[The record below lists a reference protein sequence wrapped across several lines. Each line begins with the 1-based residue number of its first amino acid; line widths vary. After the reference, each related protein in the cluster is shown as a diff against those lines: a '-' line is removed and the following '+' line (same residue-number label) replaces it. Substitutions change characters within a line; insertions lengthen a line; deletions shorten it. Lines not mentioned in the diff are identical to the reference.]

1 MATDMITL
9 KFTEM
14 QAFIN
19 YVVDNTLMYGM
30 GYKRVLI
37 DYCTA
42 KFYGKAE
49 FESDDIAEIYD
60 SDDIAEIYDNEYEKL
75 YGDYAVNRRQL
86 AMIENAI
93 NDELDR
99 RIKLLSASMVMSDAN
114 DTIASLATK
123 LANFVDTLGNA
134 YSETNSE
141 DVRTI
146 AQAMN
151 KLKNNVTADSLIKAM
166 VDNGVIKGKKKA
178 TKKPKTVT
186 QVAENEEIAKD
197 ISVSKGGK

>member
-9 KFTEM
+9 TFAEM

-19 YVVDNTLMYGM
+19 YVVDNTLIYGM
-30 GYKRVLI
+30 GYKDVLI
-37 DYCTA
+37 QYCTA
-42 KFYGKAE
+42 KFYGKIE
-49 FESDDIAEIYD
+49 FESDDI
-60 SDDIAEIYDNEYEKL
+60 SEIYDNEYEKL
-75 YGDYAVNRRQL
+75 YSDYAINKGQL
-86 AMIENAI
+86 KMIENAI
-93 NDELDR
+93 NEELDR
-99 RIKLLSASMVMSDAN
+99 RIKLLSASMVMADAN
-114 DTIASLATK
+114 DAIANLAIK
-123 LANFVDTLGNA
+123 LSNFVNALGNA

-141 DVRTI
+141 DVKTI
-146 AQAMN
+146 AQAMS

-186 QVAENEEIAKD
+186 EVAENEEIVRN

>member
-1 MATDMITL
+1 MATEMNTL
-9 KFTEM
+9 TFAEM
-14 QAFIN
+14 QTFIN
-19 YVVDNTLMYGM
+19 YVVDNTLMYGS

-42 KFYGKAE
+42 KFYGKVE
-49 FESDDIAEIYD
+49 FE

-75 YGDYAVNRRQL
+75 YSDYAVNKGQF

-93 NDELDR
+93 NEELDR
-99 RIKLLSASMVMSDAN
+99 RIKLLSASMVMADAN
-114 DTIASLATK
+114 DAIANLAIK
-123 LANFVDTLGNA
+123 LSNFVNALGNA

-141 DVRTI
+141 DVKTI
-146 AQAMN
+146 AQAMS

-186 QVAENEEIAKD
+186 EVAENEEIVRN

>member
-1 MATDMITL
+1 MATEMNTL
-9 KFTEM
+9 SFAEM

-60 SDDIAEIYDNEYEKL
+60 NEYETL
-75 YGDYAVNRRQL
+75 YSDYAVNKGQL

-93 NDELDR
+93 NNELDR
-99 RIKLLSASMVMSDAN
+99 RIRLLSASMVMSDAN
-114 DTIASLATK
+114 DAITNLVNRLTI
-123 LANFVDTLGNA
+123 FVDTIGNV
-134 YSETNSE
+134 YNETNSE
-141 DVRTI
+141 DMKSIIYTI
-146 AQAMN
+146 GQI
-151 KLKNNVTADSLIKAM
+151 KENVTADSLIKAM
-166 VDNGVIKGKKKA
+166 VDNGIIKGKDK
-178 TKKPKTVT
+178 KKPTRKPKSVAE
-186 QVAENEEIAKD
+186 VAENEVKAKN
-197 ISVSKGGK
+197 ITVSKDGK

>member
-1 MATDMITL
+1 MATEMNTL
-9 KFTEM
+9 TFAEM

-19 YVVDNTLMYGM
+19 YVVDNTLIYGM

-42 KFYGKAE
+42 KFYGKVE
-49 FESDDIAEIYD
+49 FESN
-60 SDDIAEIYDNEYEKL
+60 DIAEIYDNEYEKL
-75 YGDYAVNRRQL
+75 YSDYAVNKGQF

-93 NDELDR
+93 NNELDR
-99 RIKLLSASMVMSDAN
+99 RIRLLSASMVMSDAN
-114 DTIASLATK
+114 DAIANLATK
-123 LANFVDTLGNA
+123 LSNFVDILGKA

-141 DVRTI
+141 DVKTI
-146 AQAMN
+146 AQAMS

-178 TKKPKTVT
+178 IKKPKTVT
-186 QVAENEEIAKD
+186 EVAENEEIVRN